1 MRARPYPSLPAG
13 PPGGAPLLCGGVPPS
28 ADCEGRRRTVQTP
41 TGRQRVPRPGSDGGT
56 LVGAAAVT
64 AGSPEVERVGP
75 RHAGPER
82 AGAGDRGAG
91 RSQLGDA
98 GLGRTGLDHA
108 GSGHARPDYAGSG
121 HARPGRME
129 PSAVPGVPIFVDASG
144 RRRKLAR
151 RASVTAVAVLAGYAG
166 LLAVS
171 FAGGPI
177 PPKALLPVPGIPSGK
192 AQSPASSAHAAPSA
206 SGSIAGQ
213 AGQSSAG
220 ATDHPSGTRGT
231 KPGGSPGQS
240 APSEPSPTAASSVAP
255 PSPTGTTI
263 GTTSGNT
270 HGNPT
275 PPGHT
280 RRKAPA
286 PSQTS

>member
-13 PPGGAPLLCGGVPPS
+13 PQGGAPLLCGGAPPS
-28 ADCEGRRRTVQTP
+28 ADGEGRRRTVQTP
-41 TGRQRVPRPGSDGGT
+41 TGRQRLARLGSDGGT
-56 LVGAAAVT
+56 LVGAAST
-64 AGSPEVERVGP
+64 AGSAEGERVGP
-75 RHAGPER
+75 RHAGLER
-82 AGAGDRGAG
+82 AGLERAELERAEPGHTEFGVAPGA
-91 RSQLGDA
+91 
-98 GLGRTGLDHA
+98 
-108 GSGHARPDYAGSG
+108 
-121 HARPGRME
+121 
-129 PSAVPGVPIFVDASG
+129 PIFVDATG
-144 RRRKLAR
+144 RRRKVAR
-151 RASVTAVAVLAGYAG
+151 RVSLAVVAVLAGYAG

-192 AQSPASSAHAAPSA
+192 AQTPVSSVNAAPSA
-206 SGSIAGQ
+206 PGKTAGHA

-220 ATDHPSGTRGT
+220 GTDQRGGTRGT

-255 PSPTGTTI
+255 PSPTGTTT

-270 HGNPT
+270 RGNPT

-280 RRKAPA
+280 RHKTPA